1 MLTMSTSARK
11 RVNKSDYHHG
21 NLSNALIEHAVKK
34 IKKEGMAK
42 LNLRNLASTCGVSAT
57 AVYRHFQ
64 SKNHLLAAIA
74 HEGFEKYIQ
83 SIETAQRN
91 ETHIPTRLQQ
101 IGITYIT
108 FAVENPVH
116 FELMYGSFLDK
127 SLFPDLLKEGDQA
140 YQIFYS
146 QFEEAT
152 KQGLMNADLEKLTQ
166 AAWALVHG
174 AALLLLENRFTRT
187 DGKKA
192 DYYQIAHNV
201 TSVLGMGLFRS
212 LCNMESQ

>member
-1 MLTMSTSARK
+1 MLTMSTSTQK
-11 RVNKSDYHHG
+11 RIHKSDYHHG
-21 NLSNALIEHAVKK
+21 NLSDALIEQAVKK

-64 SKNHLLAAIA
+64 SKGHLLAAIA

-83 SIETAQRN
+83 SIEKAQRN
-91 ETHIPTRLQQ
+91 ETHIPTRLQK

-116 FELMYGSFLDK
+116 FKLMYGSFLDK
-127 SLFPDLLKEGDQA
+127 SLFPDLLKKGDQA

-174 AALLLLENRFTRT
+174 AALLLLENRFTST

-201 TSVLGMGLFRS
+201 TSVLGMGLFR
-212 LCNMESQ
+212 